1 MAGTAK
7 TGLLDLEKELTCSVS
22 LLEMCTDLVLRQ
34 TRLAKLKLLNDN

>member
-1 MAGTAK
+1 MAETAK

-22 LLEMCTDLVLRQ
+22 RLEMCADLVLRQ

>member
-1 MAGTAK
+1 MAETAK

-22 LLEMCTDLVLRQ
+22 RLELRQ